1 MGIESIIAATIG
13 LFGMSWIIIELLRL
27 SKSVGRLEARL
38 DKLASTNDSHDI
50 SIRKLQME
58 MLEVRTF
65 IKTKFPTS
73 QTVLSEKKSPAQLNE
88 FGRKLFADMGGSD
101 FLSKNGIYLLQKME
115 EKNPKTAF
123 DVESTAHEV
132 LILATNEEMFNKIK
146 NKVYNYPYMDI
157 LKRDGEMVKY
167 EVSLADVCFVLS
179 LSLRDMYLKAHPEV
193 L

>member
-1 MGIESIIAATIG
+1 MEIESIIAATIG
-13 LFGMSWIIIELLRL
+13 LFGMSWIIIELLKL
-27 SKSVGRLEARL
+27 NKSVGRLEARL

>member
-1 MGIESIIAATIG
+1 MEIESIIAATIG
-13 LFGMSWIIIELLRL
+13 LFGMSWIIIELLKL
-27 SKSVGRLEARL
+27 NKSVGRLEARL

-58 MLEVRTF
+58 MLKVRTF

-179 LSLRDMYLKAHPEV
+179 LSLRDM
-193 L
+193 

>member
-13 LFGMSWIIIELLRL
+13 LFGMSWIIIELLKL

-179 LSLRDMYLKAHPEV
+179 LSLRDMYLKTHPEV

>member
-13 LFGMSWIIIELLRL
+13 LFGMSWIIIELLKL

-38 DKLASTNDSHDI
+38 DKIASTNDSHDI

>member
-38 DKLASTNDSHDI
+38 DKIASTNDSHDI

>member
-1 MGIESIIAATIG
+1 
-13 LFGMSWIIIELLRL
+13 
-27 SKSVGRLEARL
+27 
-38 DKLASTNDSHDI
+38 
-50 SIRKLQME
+50 
-58 MLEVRTF
+58 
-65 IKTKFPTS
+65 
-73 QTVLSEKKSPAQLNE
+73 
-88 FGRKLFADMGGSD
+88 
-101 FLSKNGIYLLQKME
+101 ME

>member
-13 LFGMSWIIIELLRL
+13 LFGMSWIIIELLKL

-38 DKLASTNDSHDI
+38 DKIASTNDSHDI

-146 NKVYNYPYMDI
+146 NKMYNYPYMDI

>member
-1 MGIESIIAATIG
+1 MEIESIIAATIG
-13 LFGMSWIIIELLRL
+13 LFGMSWIIIELLKL
-27 SKSVGRLEARL
+27 NKSVGRLEARL
-38 DKLASTNDSHDI
+38 DKIASTNDSHDI

>member
-1 MGIESIIAATIG
+1 MEIESIIAATIG
-13 LFGMSWIIIELLRL
+13 LFGMSWIIIELLKL
-27 SKSVGRLEARL
+27 NKSVGRLEARL

-65 IKTKFPTS
+65 IKTKFLTS

>member
-1 MGIESIIAATIG
+1 MEIESIIAATIG
-13 LFGMSWIIIELLRL
+13 LFGMSWIIIELLKL
-27 SKSVGRLEARL
+27 NKSVGRLEARL

-101 FLSKNGIYLLQKME
+101 FL
-115 EKNPKTAF
+115 
-123 DVESTAHEV
+123 
-132 LILATNEEMFNKIK
+132 
-146 NKVYNYPYMDI
+146 
-157 LKRDGEMVKY
+157 
-167 EVSLADVCFVLS
+167 
-179 LSLRDMYLKAHPEV
+179 
-193 L
+193 

>member
-1 MGIESIIAATIG
+1 MEIESIIAATIG
-13 LFGMSWIIIELLRL
+13 LFGMSWIIIELLKL

-38 DKLASTNDSHDI
+38 DKIASTNDSHDI

>member
-1 MGIESIIAATIG
+1 MEIESIIAATIG
-13 LFGMSWIIIELLRL
+13 LFGMSWIIIELLKL
-27 SKSVGRLEARL
+27 NKSVGRLEARL

-58 MLEVRTF
+58 MLKVRTF

>member
-1 MGIESIIAATIG
+1 MEIESIIAATIG
-13 LFGMSWIIIELLRL
+13 LFGMSWIIIELLKL

>member
-1 MGIESIIAATIG
+1 MEIESTIAATIG
-13 LFGMSWIIIELLRL
+13 LFGMSWIIIELLKL
-27 SKSVGRLEARL
+27 NKSVGRLEARL

>member
-1 MGIESIIAATIG
+1 MEIESIIAATIG

-38 DKLASTNDSHDI
+38 DKIASTNDSHDI

>member
-1 MGIESIIAATIG
+1 MEIESIIAATIG
-13 LFGMSWIIIELLRL
+13 LFGMSWIIIELLKL
-27 SKSVGRLEARL
+27 NKSVGRLEARL

-132 LILATNEEMFNKIK
+132 LILATNEERFNKIK

>member
-13 LFGMSWIIIELLRL
+13 LFGMSWIIIELLKL

-132 LILATNEEMFNKIK
+132 LILATNEELFNKIK

>member
-1 MGIESIIAATIG
+1 MEIESIIAATIG
-13 LFGMSWIIIELLRL
+13 LFGMSWIIIELLKL
-27 SKSVGRLEARL
+27 NKSVGRLEARL

-58 MLEVRTF
+58 MLKVRTF

-157 LKRDGEMVKY
+157 LKRDGEVVKY

>member
-13 LFGMSWIIIELLRL
+13 LFGMSWIIIELLKL
-27 SKSVGRLEARL
+27 NKSVGRLEARL

>member
-1 MGIESIIAATIG
+1 MEIESIIAATIG
-13 LFGMSWIIIELLRL
+13 LFGMSWIIIELLKL
-27 SKSVGRLEARL
+27 SKSVGRLESRL
-38 DKLASTNDSHDI
+38 DKIASTNDSHDI